1 MQRTNHLGEEVL
13 MLAYAANRPLAGKRP
28 SSPPAM
34 LLIVSAHIALIALVM
49 SAKTEFTRHKADGT
63 TIYIP
68 PPPAPP
74 PPTGLTK
81 PRQQPTNRPI
91 TDARPDVQ
99 LPPTN
104 PTPTYSGPT
113 TDPRANLGN
122 VAGANPQFPIDVIPS
137 PVRHDPPLL

>member
-28 SSPPAM
+28 SSPPVM

-49 SAKTEFTRHKADGT
+49 SAKTEFTRHPKPDGS

-74 PPTGLTK
+74 PPTGSTRT
-81 PRQQPTNRPI
+81 PQQPTNRPI
-91 TDARPDVQ
+91 SDAH
-99 LPPTN
+99 
-104 PTPTYSGPT
+104 
-113 TDPRANLGN
+113 
-122 VAGANPQFPIDVIPS
+122 PQV
-137 PVRHDPPLL
+137 H